1 MGRMQALNSA
11 SSRDAF
17 VAQTILKNEMEME
30 KRLAD
35 MRLIMEQEREQLIVQ
50 QTRENSMVR
59 SELREVMLQR
69 REIDQLKNSLQ
80 EEREQKRLLQQ
91 ALENAENTI
100 MDLTLQMSSVNSQLF
115 FQKSGNAQQTSDAT
129 SGKSTA

>member
-1 MGRMQALNSA
+1 
-11 SSRDAF
+11 
-17 VAQTILKNEMEME
+17 
-30 KRLAD
+30 

-69 REIDQLKNSLQ
+69 REIDQLKQSLQ

-100 MDLTLQMSSVNSQLF
+100 MDLTLQMSSVNSQMF
-115 FQKSGNAQQTSDAT
+115 FQKSGNVQQASDAT

>member
-1 MGRMQALNSA
+1 
-11 SSRDAF
+11 
-17 VAQTILKNEMEME
+17 
-30 KRLAD
+30 
-35 MRLIMEQEREQLIVQ
+35 
-50 QTRENSMVR
+50 MVR

-80 EEREQKRLLQQ
+80 EEEAKALLQQ

-115 FQKSGNAQQTSDAT
+115 SRKVKCTTNIRRHLWKIHSLN
-129 SGKSTA
+129 